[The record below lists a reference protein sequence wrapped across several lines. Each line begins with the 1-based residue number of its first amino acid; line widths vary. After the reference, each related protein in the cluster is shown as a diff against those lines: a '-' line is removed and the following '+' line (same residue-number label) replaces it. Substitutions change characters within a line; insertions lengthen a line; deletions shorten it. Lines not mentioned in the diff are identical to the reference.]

1 MSGSIIKLPTLKQI
15 IAGLLATLM
24 MFSSMITGK
33 KFGKVEVSLVGDV
46 TTESEEITLE
56 IKNYSFKSVGY
67 GEDFTLEVKNG
78 ENWKKVPAT
87 GGFHDYWATLRGLS
101 GTEVSVK
108 LRDSFGKTLEA
119 GKYRLTKEVGGK
131 EYSIIFVVSNL
142 SGTEDILEL
151 FNLSANRIK
160 TQAVKVTKNFED
172 LRHNE
177 EYTEIPNEINAVG
190 KILIEKF
197 LEKDETP
204 VDYKGNEI
212 VDDYPV
218 SGEKYV
224 SRATVEDLDFA
235 SCEIDEKYYYITL
248 GFKECTDPV
257 ESGCA
262 NAFNL
267 VNSEDYAS
275 AGMVKEFSVKYYDAT
290 IECKIEKSTG
300 NMVWAKY
307 TLPMVWSLTA
317 EAVKEFEIKIGAT
330 FVDDYTITY

>member
-56 IKNYSFKSVGY
+56 IKNYSLKSVGY
-67 GEDFTLEVKNG
+67 GEDFTLEERDG
-78 ENWKKVPAT
+78 ENWKKVPVT
-87 GGFHDYWATLRGLS
+87 GGFRDYWATLRGLAS
-101 GTEVSVK
+101 TEVTVNLK
-108 LRDSFGKTLEA
+108 NVFGKTLEA

-131 EYSIIFVVSNL
+131 EYSIIFVVFNL

-160 TQAVKVTKNFED
+160 TQAVKVTRNFED
-172 LRHNE
+172 YRHNE
-177 EYTEIPNEINAVG
+177 EYTEMPDEIKAVG
-190 KILIEKF
+190 KSIIENF
-197 LEKDETP
+197 LTKDENP

-212 VDDYPV
+212 VDAYPV

-235 SCEIDEKYYYITL
+235 SCETDEKYYHITL

-262 NAFNL
+262 NAFDL

-275 AGMVKEFSVKYYDAT
+275 AGMVKNFSVKYYDAT

-300 NMVWAKY
+300 NMVWARY
-307 TLPMVWSLTA
+307 TLPMVWSFTA
-317 EAVKEFEIKIGAT
+317 EVMKEINVKVGAT